1 MKKTLLLISFL
12 MITFAAWAE
21 EGLNPYAYKLEFGGQ
36 TDNNRK
42 MILKYW
48 LNATAETVSIEVS
61 YMDGS
66 TPKVFT
72 FAGTTNEGENN
83 VTVSTAGLPANT
95 PITWSVTVNKTSNIE
110 PIQINQSYNFY
121 CPQGVAVD
129 KDPMSN
135 NFGRIL
141 VTETLQGRTIT
152 NTTTNYLSSTS
163 ATGGTIQAGLYAF
176 DARFEQLN
184 TKGVPYKGG
193 MIFKQEMTHSSLDG
207 GHQPYQVKISEDGRI
222 FISCADLRGGGV
234 VVWEA
239 VDKDNLNTTWK
250 ALIRNGENGE
260 WDKNNYQL
268 YDANKNFYAGFNCSM
283 DVKGSGSD
291 LKILL
296 YSTNYSGVHDF
307 DPKGYRLDEYAIG
320 TFSGNDFAGTIQNI
334 WAPGATVYG
343 IVHDN
348 AKVIYDGEGG
358 YWFGAS
364 RESGTQTNLAHVNRN
379 GTQDQYETTKTLY
392 GGSGIMLHT
401 TTYEPNAG
409 QRWMFKGL
417 ERESVSNGKFG
428 IWNITT
434 DANGTTS
441 RDRIYTVTS
450 TGLGRNHNDF
460 AVDYAENLFV
470 VGNYGEKIVAFALPY
485 SGSKT
490 TPAKSTFTL
499 EGQLNPFAYNLYT
512 TQEDDDRI
520 ALHFFLNANA
530 DRVLIRL
537 IDEKGNKYLL
547 RDYPP
552 QNSDKNYVP
561 YNDDGFK
568 TTITK
573 EDIERLNLP
582 LNGTYTWEV
591 EVNGNSVDA
600 PTELPMSYGFYH
612 PSSVDIDNNPE
623 NESFGLIIAN
633 EAMHKVTQM
642 TGATIGS
649 AGIRYSEYISYKTG
663 AGIYAFTPA
672 FVAVGNGH
680 NGGNQFDEWNAAGVS
695 TGSQTAAAYAP
706 RRVRFSEDG
715 RLFVTSLNPITNE
728 NKDRNA
734 YLWEV
739 NPKSLDSWT
748 PVFKDF
754 TIGDSAKL
762 TIGDKFMAG
771 PNTGFDVKGSGKNLQ
786 LLMLSSNTGAMHYVT
801 DKKGFRLDEYD
812 LGTSTSWNQTP
823 SRSKALNGKVVN
835 YRGTQVEYDN
845 DGGFWLCQYRV
856 KEDKEEPTLLYF
868 DANGEIKYRENFAFR
883 ASGAI
888 RFNHDFSKLII
899 TGEGEAKATI
909 YRVEKNAN
917 GEPSLTPEVVIPM
930 TTLGKEIN
938 DFAFDYAGNLYGCGN
953 SSEKLSAW
961 AMPYSGTVITPAAGR
976 FSFKFTAAY
985 QDAQLNPYA
994 YRLKAE
1000 VTPKDSLK
1008 IFYNINADA
1017 ERLQVYFTD
1026 THTRQDYLV
1035 RDYPSDPTATVYRDG
1050 YMDMIREKDVDY
1062 FNIPRG
1068 VPMDWRVEV
1077 YGKSPIKPV
1086 KPSLNV
1092 IPFYAPNSVAIDTDP
1107 ESPYFGRVLVVE
1119 TQHEKFTGESY
1130 YSSFNI
1136 NNSGFKNQAGIYAF
1150 MPELVQK
1157 YWKYPAQD
1165 PRWAPW
1171 DGRQVYNGNKNFTSQ
1186 LTHSDFFKS
1195 GQQPWMVR
1203 ISEDGRIFVST
1214 MDKRSDKAMVWEADP
1229 DDLSKT
1235 WTNVI
1240 TSDRLS
1246 CSMDVKGSGKDLKL
1260 LIYSTDQTGMA
1271 YTDQTHT
1278 NYHLHEYA
1286 IGDTKTTFTGTPTRI
1301 NHFGQSNLPY
1311 GRVSYNAKI
1320 MYDEGKDG
1328 FWFGG
1333 SNTSSTEL
1341 DVYLAYA
1348 KKNDNNN
1355 TVNSYTQTNRKD
1367 HDDLL
1372 TSTSANGMNYAGGS
1386 GVHTHMI
1393 NDEKILFKGVD
1404 GNILNFFKVTY
1415 DNNGVPTLEDKN
1427 WGIKLNES
1435 GTCRCSDFAVDYAN
1449 NLYFTDGNNKQLMTV
1464 ALPYSGHVATP
1475 ASSREQIIIP
1485 ILADE
1490 RSGVEAAPHVTQ
1502 VDRAIVYR
1510 RLQANMCNTI
1520 CLPFAITD
1528 KSKTPYANATFYEFK
1543 ALSLGNDQVELQF
1556 NEVQQLEELEAGK
1569 PYLILPQEDIVDTVR
1584 FRHYGEYV
1592 DFVHSPKAVSYTLSN
1607 GTRITYHGVLAP
1619 TTIPKGTLMLV
1630 ANNRLAKASQEGQMQ
1645 GLRGYF
1651 TVEGTMPSKAV
1662 LSFKQGT
1669 TTDDKTVVTPLPS
1682 TEVRK
1687 VLQDQQ
1693 VFIIKDNEAYN
1704 ILGEAVAL

>member
-1 MKKTLLLISFL
+1 
-12 MITFAAWAE
+12 MITFSAAWAAA
-21 EGLNPYAYKLEFGGQ
+21 GLNPYAYKLEFGGQ

-48 LNATAETVSIEVS
+48 LNAPASSVSIEVS
-61 YMDGS
+61 YMDGG

-72 FAGTTNEGENN
+72 FAGTTNEGENS
-83 VTVSTAGLPANT
+83 VEVSTIGLPANT
-95 PITWSVTVNKTSNIE
+95 PLSWSVTAAKTSPTSPTKIDTHY
-110 PIQINQSYNFY
+110 SMY
-121 CPQGVAVD
+121 CPHGVAVVTNPYS
-129 KDPMSN
+129 K
-135 NFGRIL
+135 NFGRIFA
-141 VTETLQGRTIT
+141 TETLQGKPG
-152 NTTTNYLSSTS
+152 SSYIS
-163 ATGGTIQAGLYAF
+163 SKDGKVQAGIYTFSPQFVLENSNGVKKGNKDF
-176 DARFEQLN
+176 TQQLPSFN
-184 TKGVPYKGG
+184 G
-193 MIFKQEMTHSSLDG
+193 FDG
-207 GHQPYQVKISEDGRI
+207 GHQPYQIKISEDDRI
-222 FISCADLRGGGV
+222 FVSCADKRSPAC
-234 VVWEA
+234 VVWEL
-239 VDKDNLNTTWK
+239 DTTDLNTLTPIVRHISVSDFNSDYK
-250 ALIRNGENGE
+250 VLNGNT
-260 WDKNNYQL
+260 
-268 YDANKNFYAGFNCSM
+268 FFSGFNCSM
-283 DVKGSGSD
+283 DVKGKGD
-291 LKILL
+291 NLTLLL
-296 YSTNYSGVHDF
+296 YSTTKKGVELQT
-307 DPKGYRLDEYAIG
+307 PSEYRLDEYKIG
-320 TFSGNDFAGTIQNI
+320 KKNKYNDGKSITITNI
-334 WAPGATVYG
+334 SSMGGATISANTIVYDR
-343 IVHDN
+343 VR
-348 AKVIYDGEGG
+348 VIYDGSGG
-358 YWFGAS
+358 YWYAGS
-364 RESGTQTNLAHVNRN
+364 RNTVNDLTLLHVNSSGTAIQNTRN
-379 GTQDQYETTKTLY
+379 TSGFF
-392 GGSGIMLHT
+392 GGAGVMLHK
-401 TTYEPNAG
+401 TTYSSING
-409 QRWMFKGL
+409 HTLLFKGL
-417 ERESVSNGKFG
+417 SAGKIG
-428 IWNITT
+428 VWDLTGN
-434 DANGTTS
+434 AS
-441 RDRIYTVTS
+441 VTS
-450 TGLGRNHNDF
+450 TNYKWAIANPYGDTNYKLYNDY

-470 VGNYGEKIVAFALPY
+470 VDNRGERIMAFALPY
-485 SGSKT
+485 SGTKT
-490 TPAKSTFTL
+490 TPATTTFTL

-512 TQEDDDRI
+512 TQEDDGRI

-530 DRVLIRL
+530 DRVLVRL

-547 RDYPP
+547 RDYPRKD
-552 QNSDKNYVP
+552 SDKNYVP

-568 TTITK
+568 TIITK
-573 EDIERLNLP
+573 EDIDSLNLP

-633 EAMHKVTQM
+633 EAMHKVTTM
-642 TGATIGS
+642 VGATVGS
-649 AGIRYSEYISYKTG
+649 AGIPYSEYASYKTG

-672 FVAVGNGH
+672 FEAIKNGSNYGF
-680 NGGNQFDEWNAAGVS
+680 NGGNQFDLLNAAGVS
-695 TGSQTAAAYAP
+695 TGSATAAAYAP

-715 RLFVTSLNPITNE
+715 RLFVTSLNPITND

-739 NPKSLDSWT
+739 NPKNLNSWN
-748 PVFKDF
+748 PVFQEF

-762 TIGDKFMAG
+762 TIGDQFMAG
-771 PNTGFDVKGSGKNLQ
+771 PNTGFDVKGSGENLK

-801 DKKGFRLDEYD
+801 DSKGFRLDEYD

-823 SRSKALNGKVVN
+823 SRSKALDGKVVN
-835 YRGTQVEYDN
+835 YRGTQIEYDN

-856 KEDKEEPTLLYF
+856 VEKEGEPTLLYF
-868 DANGEIKYRENFAFR
+868 DANGEIKFSETFKFR
-883 ASGAI
+883 GSGAI
-888 RFNHDFSKLII
+888 RFNRDFSKLII

-909 YRVEKNAN
+909 YSVTKNAN
-917 GEPSLTPEVVIPM
+917 GVPTLTKETEIPM
-930 TTLGKEIN
+930 PTLGKEIN
-938 DFAFDYAGNLYGCGN
+938 DFAFDYAGNLYACANTG
-953 SSEKLSAW
+953 EKLVAY

-976 FSFKFTAAY
+976 FGFKFTAAY

-1026 THTRQDYLV
+1026 THTSQDYLV

-1077 YGKSPIKPV
+1077 HGKSPIKPV

-1092 IPFYAPNSVAIDTDP
+1092 IPFYAPNSVAIDTCP

-1203 ISEDGRIFVST
+1203 ISDDGRVFVSA
-1214 MDKRSDKAMVWEADP
+1214 MDDREDNAMVWELSQ
-1229 DDLSKT
+1229 DLNS
-1235 WTNVI
+1235 WTTLI
-1240 TSDRLS
+1240 ESDRPS
-1246 CSMDVKGSGKDLKL
+1246 CSMDVKGSGEDLKL
-1260 LIYSTDQTGMA
+1260 LIYSTDADGMEH
-1271 YTDQTHT
+1271 YNHH
-1278 NYHLHEYA
+1278 NYLLHEYA
-1286 IGDTKTTFTGTPTRI
+1286 IGHHKNTSFSGTPTQI
-1301 NHFGQSNLPY
+1301 SHFGSICY
-1311 GRVSYNAKI
+1311 GRVSYNAKV
-1320 MYDEGKDG
+1320 MYDKETDG

-1333 SNTSSTEL
+1333 SNTNDTEW
-1341 DVYLAYA
+1341 DVFLAYA
-1348 KKNDNNN
+1348 HNNQG
-1355 TVNSYTQTNRKD
+1355 TYTQAMKKGHGD
-1367 HDDLL
+1367 VL
-1372 TSTSANGMNYAGGS
+1372 TSTLANGKNYAGGS
-1386 GVHTHMI
+1386 GVNTHMI
-1393 NDEKILFKGVD
+1393 NNEKILFKGVD

-1415 DNNGVPTLEDKN
+1415 DNNGVPSLEDKN
-1427 WGIKLNES
+1427 WGIQLNEE

-1510 RLQANMCNTI
+1510 RLQADMCNTI

-1528 KSKTPYANATFYEFK
+1528 KSKTPYANATFYEFT
-1543 ALSLGNDQVELQF
+1543 ALTQGNDQVELQF
-1556 NEVQQLEELEAGK
+1556 NEVQQLEAGK

-1584 FRHYGEYV
+1584 FRHYGEFV
-1592 DFVHSPKAVSYTLSN
+1592 DFVTRPSNVSWTLSN

-1619 TTIPKGTLMLV
+1619 TTIPEGALMVV
-1630 ANNRLAKASQEGQMQ
+1630 ANNRLAKASQAGQMQ

-1651 TVEGTMPSKAV
+1651 TVKGTMPSKAV

-1704 ILGEAVAL
+1704 ILGEAVTL

>member
-12 MITFAAWAE
+12 MITFSAAWAV

-48 LNATAETVSIEVS
+48 LNAPAESVSIEVT

-66 TPKVFT
+66 TPRVAT
-72 FAGTTNEGENN
+72 FAGTTTEGENSIE
-83 VTVSTAGLPANT
+83 VSTLGLPARV
-95 PITWSVTVNKTSNIE
+95 PLSWSVTVNKTSPATPTKIGTTH
-110 PIQINQSYNFY
+110 SMY
-121 CPQGVAVD
+121 CPQGVAVVTNPYS
-129 KDPMSN
+129 K
-135 NFGRIL
+135 NFGRIFA
-141 VTETLQGRTIT
+141 TETLHERDGNSYI
-152 NTTTNYLSSTS
+152 SSKNDKV
-163 ATGGTIQAGLYAF
+163 QAGIYTFSPQFVLENEVGVKKG
-176 DARFEQLN
+176 DQDFEQIAKV
-184 TKGVPYKGG
+184 TD
-193 MIFKQEMTHSSLDG
+193 FDG
-207 GHQPYQVKISEDGRI
+207 GHQPYQIKISEDDRI
-222 FISCADLRGGGV
+222 FVSSADLRDDGC
-234 VVWEA
+234 VVWEL
-239 VDKDNLNTTWK
+239 DTNDLNSLK
-250 ALIRNGENGE
+250 PLIQHSTQKFNA
-260 WDKNNYQL
+260 NNYQIM
-268 YDANKNFYAGFNCSM
+268 NNSIFFAGLNCSM
-283 DVKGSGSD
+283 DVKGKGD
-291 LKILL
+291 NLKLLL
-296 YSTNYSGVHDF
+296 YSTTKQGAENQTTAE
-307 DPKGYRLDEYAIG
+307 YRLDEYNIG
-320 TFSGNDFAGTIQNI
+320 QSTIYNAGTPTNI
-334 WAPGATVYG
+334 PSMGGFTISAGSIVYDK
-343 IVHDN
+343 VR
-348 AKVIYDGEGG
+348 VIYDGNGG
-358 YWFGAS
+358 YWYAGS
-364 RESGTQTNLAHVNRN
+364 RSQSGQLNLLQVNSSGTQSNRN
-379 GTQDQYETTKTLY
+379 TTGFQ
-392 GGSGIMLHT
+392 GGAGIMLHK
-401 TTYEPNAG
+401 TTYSSING
-409 QRWMFKGL
+409 HTLLFKGL
-417 ERESVSNGKFG
+417 SAGKIG
-428 IWNITT
+428 VWDLGLTGN
-434 DANGTTS
+434 AS
-441 RDRIYTVTS
+441 VTS
-450 TGLGRNHNDF
+450 TNYKWAIANPYGNDNNRCYNDY
-460 AVDYAENLFV
+460 AIDYAENLYV
-470 VGNYGEKIVAFALPY
+470 VDNFGEKILAFALPY
-485 SGSKT
+485 SGTKT
-490 TPAKSTFTL
+490 TPATTTFTL

-568 TTITK
+568 TIITK

-591 EVNGNSVDA
+591 EVIKNNPAQGPSKI
-600 PTELPMSYGFYH
+600 TTSYQFLH
-612 PSSVDIDNNPE
+612 PSSVDVDNNPE
-623 NESFGLIIAN
+623 NETFGTILVA
-633 EAMHKVTQM
+633 EAMHEVK
-642 TGATIGS
+642 GKSS
-649 AGIRYSEYISYKTG
+649 AYHSNSLG
-663 AGIYAFTPA
+663 AGIYAFDPA
-672 FVAVGNGH
+672 FLPINNQSGNAGY
-680 NGGNQFDEWNAAGVS
+680 NGGKTFSITNSLLPELR
-695 TGSQTAAAYAP
+695 AYTP
-706 RRVRFSEDG
+706 RRVRISDDG
-715 RLFVTSLNPITNE
+715 RIFVTSLNPITESNKE
-728 NKDRNA
+728 NNA
-734 YLWEV
+734 YLWEITPTR
-739 NPKSLDSWT
+739 NANKYPDDNILSLRKFDFATWT
-748 PVFKDF
+748 PVFNEF
-754 TIGDSAKL
+754 TIGDNAEIIPQS
-762 TIGDKFMAG
+762 GEFMAG
-771 PNTGFDVKGSGKNLQ
+771 PNTGFDVKGREDKLQ
-786 LLMLSSNTGAMHYVT
+786 LLMLSPNLAGIEQTLGE
-801 DKKGFRLDEYD
+801 FRCSEYD
-812 LGTSTSWNQTP
+812 LGTAKQWNTTP
-823 SRSKALNGKVVN
+823 SRYINGICKYVVN
-835 YRGTQVEYDN
+835 YRGSQVQYDN
-845 DGGFWLCQYRV
+845 RGGVWLSQHRV
-856 KEDKEEPTLLYF
+856 NATDNEPSLVYI
-868 DANGEIKYRENFAFR
+868 DANGVERYKETMNYRQ
-883 ASGAI
+883 SGAF
-888 RFNHDFSKLII
+888 RFNHDFTQVII
-899 TGEGEAKATI
+899 ASGIGKATLYNI
-909 YRVEKNAN
+909 SYDSN
-917 GEPSLTPEVVIPM
+917 GKPALESVHDLDM
-930 TTLGKEIN
+930 TQEREIN
-938 DFAFDYAGNLYGCGN
+938 DFAFDYAGNLYACGN
-953 SSEKLSAW
+953 YGERLSAW
-961 AMPYSGTVITPAAGR
+961 AMPYSGTVTTPAAGR

-1026 THTRQDYLV
+1026 THTSQDYLV

-1092 IPFYAPNSVAIDTDP
+1092 IPFYAPNSVAIDTVP
-1107 ESPYFGRVLVVE
+1107 ESPYFGRVLLVE
-1119 TQHEKFTGESY
+1119 TRHEQYTGESY
-1130 YSSFNI
+1130 YSSSSYI
-1136 NNSGFKNQAGIYAF
+1136 HPEFKNQAGIYAF

-1157 YWKYPAQD
+1157 YWKYPED
-1165 PRWAPW
+1165 KPRWAPW
-1171 DGRQVYNGNKNFTSQ
+1171 DGIRVYNGNKNFTSQ

-1203 ISEDGRIFVST
+1203 ISEDGRIFVSA
-1214 MDKRSDKAMVWEADP
+1214 MDDRKDDNAMVWEIDKNN
-1229 DDLSKT
+1229 LNS
-1235 WTNVI
+1235 WTTLI
-1240 TSDRLS
+1240 ESDRPS
-1246 CSMDVKGSGKDLKL
+1246 CSMDVKGSGEDLKL

-1393 NDEKILFKGVD
+1393 NNEKILFKGVD

-1415 DNNGVPTLEDKN
+1415 DNNGVPSLEDKN
-1427 WGIKLNES
+1427 WGIQLNTE

-1510 RLQANMCNTI
+1510 RLQAGMCNTI
-1520 CLPFAITD
+1520 CLPFAITE
-1528 KSKTPYANATFYEFK
+1528 KSKTPYANATFYEFT
-1543 ALSLGNDQVELQF
+1543 ALTQGNDQIELQF
-1556 NEVQQLEELEAGK
+1556 REVQTLEAGI
-1569 PYLILPQEDIVDTVR
+1569 PYLIQPNEDIVDTVR
-1584 FRHYGEYV
+1584 FNHYG
-1592 DFVHSPKAVSYTLSN
+1592 DFVKFVHEAEELYWTIN

-1619 TTIPKGTLMLV
+1619 TTIPKGALMLV
-1630 ANNRLAKASQEGQMQ
+1630 ANNRLAKASQAGQMQ

-1651 TVEGTMPSKAV
+1651 TVDGPAPSKAII
-1662 LSFKQGT
+1662 SFKQGT